1 MIKKIRKYL
10 DDPNMDLQS
19 RSFIL
24 LSIIALLGL
33 FLALISGII
42 IGQASVAN
50 ISLFIEFALFSGIMF
65 WAVNFNQLK
74 AAMIVIAA
82 FLTFIFLPLAF
93 FTSGGAA
100 GGTPVWFAFSN
111 FYIVMILT
119 GKPKKFFL
127 AAESVVVVVC
137 WIVGYYNP
145 GYITEFDRKDAYID
159 SIATLFIVGIIMTL
173 LISYQAFL
181 FRRENE
187 RVNSQ
192 KREIEELNRS
202 QNRFFSSMSHEIRTP
217 INSILG
223 LNEVILR
230 QEDASD
236 EIIRDARNIQ
246 GAGKMLL
253 TIINDILDLSKLDSG
268 NMDIVSVDYRIS
280 DMLEEIYNMVWLRA
294 NEKGLTLKMEIDPG
308 IPSLLFGDEV
318 RIKQIIINLLNN
330 AIKYTYKGSVGLS
343 VGFEQPYDNQIRL
356 LISVTDTG
364 MGIKREV
371 IPQLFEVFKRVD
383 QEKNRNIE
391 GTGLGLSIV
400 KQLVDLMGGKI
411 TVDSEYGKGSVFSV
425 SLLQD
430 IADPAPIGVITLNEQ
445 KVLRQKYT
453 RMFTAPAAAILI
465 VDDNE
470 MNLEV
475 EKKLIKDTLVNIDT
489 AVSGAD
495 ALVLTQKKHY
505 DMIFMDHL
513 MPGMDGIEC
522 FERIRSQE
530 NGMCRDVPVI
540 IFTANAGGENIDMYN
555 KAGFD
560 GYLMKPVSGSKLEEA
575 LMKYLPPD
583 KVIMSAGEG
592 EPVDTGEAPSSASA
606 AVKEGSQLRR
616 LKGID
621 VKMGIE
627 NCGDEE
633 GLLSALEIF
642 YESIPEKSREIRGY
656 YDSGDIENYTIKVHA
671 LKSSARIIGAL
682 SLSLQA
688 GDLENAGNAGYIG
701 FIREHHGEMIELYEG
716 YVEILKD
723 LFKKD
728 MTSAIEA
735 DENLMSIMY
744 EEILEAAS
752 ELNIDRLEEA
762 FKDMQGYKIP
772 DSEADKFEKLK
783 KCCENFD
790 YDGITALLKEDI

>member
-33 FLALISGII
+33 LIALVSGLI
-42 IGQASVAN
+42 IGQATVAN
-50 ISLFIEFALFSGIMF
+50 VSLFIEFALFSGIMF
-65 WAVNFNQLK
+65 WAVGFNQLK
-74 AAMIVIAA
+74 AAMIIIAA
-82 FLTFIFLPLAF
+82 FLTFVFLPVAF

-127 AAESVVVVVC
+127 AAESVVVVIC

-159 SIATLFIVGIIMTL
+159 SIATLFIVGIIMSL

-181 FRRENE
+181 FRQENE

-192 KREIEELNRS
+192 KKEIEDLNRS
-202 QNRFFSSMSHEIRTP
+202 QSRFFSSMSHEIRTP

-236 EIIRDARNIQ
+236 EIIRDAKNIQ

-253 TIINDILDLSKLDSG
+253 TIINDILDLSKLDAG
-268 NMDIVSVDYRIS
+268 GMDIVPVDYRID
-280 DMLEEIYNMVWLRA
+280 DMIEEIYNMVWLRA
-294 NEKGLTLKMEIDPG
+294 NDKGLTLKAQIDPG
-308 IPSLLFGDEV
+308 IPSLLVGDEV

-330 AIKYTYKGSVGLS
+330 AVKYTYKGSVGLKIDY
-343 VGFEQPYDNQIRL
+343 EQPYDNKIRL

-400 KQLVDLMGGKI
+400 KQLVDLMDGEIK
-411 TVDSEYGKGSVFSV
+411 VDSEYGKGSTFSV

-430 IADPAPIGVITLNEQ
+430 ISDPAPIGEITLNEQ
-445 KVLRQKYT
+445 KVLRKKYHRT
-453 RMFTAPAAAILI
+453 FTAPSASLLI

-475 EKKLIKDTLVNIDT
+475 EKKLIKDTLIVVDT
-489 AVSGAD
+489 ATSGAD
-495 ALVLTQKKHY
+495 ALILTQDKRY
-505 DMIFMDHL
+505 DVIFMDHL
-513 MPGMDGIEC
+513 MPGMDGLEC

-530 NGMCRDVPVI
+530 DGKCRDVPVI
-540 IFTANAGGENIDMYN
+540 IFTANAGSENVEMYR

-575 LMKYLPPD
+575 LLKYILPD
-583 KVIMSAGEG
+583 KIIMEDGKDE
-592 EPVDTGEAPSSASA
+592 VDT
-606 AVKEGSQLRR
+606 AVNEIAEKVDTAEKIPWYKQ

-621 VKMGIE
+621 EVMGIE

-633 GLLSALEIF
+633 GLKSALEIF
-642 YESIPEKSREIRGY
+642 YESIPEKSRELRDY
-656 YDSGDIENYTIKVHA
+656 YESGDIENYTIKVHA
-671 LKSSARIIGAL
+671 LKSSARIVGAL

-688 GDLENAGNAGYIG
+688 QDLESAGNAGNIGYIK
-701 FIREHHGEMIELYEG
+701 EHHDEMISLYEEYG
-716 YVEILKD
+716 ERLKE
-723 LFKKD
+723 LFEGE
-728 MTSAIEA
+728 TESVTEA
-735 DENLMSIMY
+735 DAGLISVMY
-744 EEILEAAS
+744 EEILEAA
-752 ELNIDRLEEA
+752 EEMNIDRFEEA
-762 FKDMQGYKIP
+762 FKEMQGYKIP
-772 DSEADKFEKLK
+772 DSEADKYNKIK
-783 KCCENFD
+783 KCSVNFD
-790 YDGITALLKEDI
+790 YEGIIALLKE